1 MKRTGFKQKTPEQVK
16 ELNEKKRQR
25 ALEKQKES
33 KRPNVRKPAKKRV
46 QANSGRTKLPTV
58 KSTRNK
64 CDKLLTPIIKAQHP
78 ECFLKG
84 SKNCNFYS
92 QVAHHHIKK
101 SRSSALRYDLENLIP
116 LCNSC
121 HLMLHQ
127 NESKWVLE
135 LIERKGIE
143 WAQSLKEKDVLVKTD
158 VHFYIENYNR
168 LKEIHDELYE

>member
-1 MKRTGFKQKTPEQVK
+1 MKRNSTFKPPSPEQVK
-16 ELNEKKRQR
+16 ELNEKKRAK
-25 ALEKQKES
+25 ALEKAKQPKVP
-33 KRPNVRKPAKKRV
+33 KPRKKPAKG
-46 QANSGRTKLPTV
+46 NSGRTKLPTV
-58 KSTRNK
+58 KSMRNK

-78 ECFLKG
+78 ECFLK
-84 SKNCNFYS
+84 SATTCNFYT

-121 HLMLHQ
+121 HMMLHQ

-143 WAQSLKEKDVLVKTD
+143 WAQSLKEKDVMVKTD
-158 VHFYIENYNR
+158 VHFYIANYER
-168 LKEIHDELYE
+168 LKAIHDELI

>member
-1 MKRTGFKQKTPEQVK
+1 MKRSGFKQKTPEQIK
-16 ELNEKKRQR
+16 EANERKRER
-25 ALEKQKES
+25 DLKKQKEARQR
-33 KRPNVRKPAKKRV
+33 KVPKPTKKPAKRK
-46 QANSGRTKLPTV
+46 NKLPTV
-58 KSTRNK
+58 KSMRNK
-64 CDKLLTPIIKAQHP
+64 ADKLLTPIIKAQHP
-78 ECFLKG
+78 ECFLK
-84 SKNCNFYS
+84 SSSSCNFYT

-101 SRSSALRYDLENLIP
+101 SRSSALRYDLENLVP

-158 VHFYIENYNR
+158 VHFYIENYER
-168 LKEIHDELYE
+168 LKVIYDELI

>member
-1 MKRTGFKQKTPEQVK
+1 MKRNSTFKQKTPAQIK
-16 ELNEKKRQR
+16 EANERKRQR
-25 ALEKQKES
+25 VLAKQKEQKAI
-33 KRPNVRKPAKKRV
+33 KRTPKPKKPAKR
-46 QANSGRTKLPTV
+46 NSGRTKLPTI
-58 KSTRNK
+58 KSVRNK

-78 ECFLKG
+78 ECFLK
-84 SKNCNFYS
+84 SSSSCNFYT

-101 SRSSALRYDLENLIP
+101 SRSSALRYDLENLVP

-135 LIERKGIE
+135 LIERKWIE

-158 VHFYIENYNR
+158 VHFYIENYER
-168 LKEIHDELYE
+168 LKGIHDELI

>member
-1 MKRTGFKQKTPEQVK
+1 MRNSTFKQKTPEQVK
-16 ELNEKKRQR
+16 ELNEKKRQK
-25 ALEKQKES
+25 ALEKAKQPKVP
-33 KRPNVRKPAKKRV
+33 KLRKKPAT
-46 QANSGRTKLPTV
+46 ANSGRTKLPTV
-58 KSTRNK
+58 KSMRNK

-84 SKNCNFYS
+84 SKNCNFHS

-143 WAQSLKEKDVLVKTD
+143 WAQSLKEKDVMVKTD
-158 VHFYIENYNR
+158 VHFYIENYGR
-168 LKEIHDELYE
+168 LKEIYDELYN

>member
-1 MKRTGFKQKTPEQVK
+1 MKRSGFQKKTPQKVK
-16 ELNEKKRQR
+16 ELNEKKRQK
-25 ALEKQKES
+25 ALEKAKQP
-33 KRPNVRKPAKKRV
+33 KRPNVRKPAKKPTTG
-46 QANSGRTKLPTV
+46 NSGRTKLPTV
-58 KSTRNK
+58 KSMRNK

-84 SKNCNFYS
+84 SKNCNFHS

-121 HLMLHQ
+121 HMMLHQ

-135 LIERKGIE
+135 LIEMKGIE
-143 WAQSLKEKDVLVKTD
+143 WAQSLKEKDVMVKTD
-158 VHFYIENYNR
+158 VHFYIENYER
-168 LKEIHDELYE
+168 LKAIHDELI